1 MFTRSSAC
9 SLRLPAISTTH
20 CISPHYLLN
29 IPLSAYPHPMVVCSR
44 MAFGIR
50 LWVGLHFDSF
60 FIISRGFYHIQACRY
75 CKKTYIIIGC
85 IFCLLSHVLT
95 LSNFLFEH
103 CGYYG
108 VNIKTCDHLFHV
120 PFGILAR
127 KNVGVGVVSTSV
139 I

>member
-75 CKKTYIIIGC
+75 CKKLTS
-85 IFCLLSHVLT
+85 LLGVFFVCFHMSLLFLT
-95 LSNFLFEH
+95 FYLS
-103 CGYYG
+103 
-108 VNIKTCDHLFHV
+108 IAATM
-120 PFGILAR
+120 
-127 KNVGVGVVSTSV
+127 VSTSKHV
-139 I
+139 IICFMFRLAYWPERMWVSEWYPLV